1 MSRKYMHAYVPVT
14 GDVYLLSG
22 HVIPLQKSTCNPK
35 TSYSIEQERRA
46 IGRLFC
52 MCRPRHNRT
61 PEQGQEGDGVG
72 GGRGVPTTP
81 LPRHRCT
88 F

>member
-1 MSRKYMHAYVPVT
+1 MSREYMHMYPLLVMFI
-14 GDVYLLSG
+14 YLVAMLLPCRS
-22 HVIPLQKSTCNPK
+22 L

-52 MCRPRHNRT
+52 MSRPRHNRT

-81 LPRHRCT
+81 LPQHRCT